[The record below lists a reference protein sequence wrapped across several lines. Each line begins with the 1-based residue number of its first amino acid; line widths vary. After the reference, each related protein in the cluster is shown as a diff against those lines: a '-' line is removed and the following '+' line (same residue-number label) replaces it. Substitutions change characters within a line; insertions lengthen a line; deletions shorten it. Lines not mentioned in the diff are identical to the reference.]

1 MLAAELETI
10 QIISITVGI
19 IVAIAAGT
27 ASVFVIFE
35 KITGSLGRWFE
46 RHFRDSLEPTN
57 EAIADL
63 RSETKSADAY
73 NRYHLGPNGATMPMH
88 LRLKDVERTVS
99 QLSAQDDRLR
109 NLLEQIIQAEP
120 EDE

>member
-1 MLAAELETI
+1 MFAAELETI
-10 QIISITVGI
+10 QVVSLTVGI

-35 KITGSLGRWFE
+35 KITGSFGRWFE

-57 EAIADL
+57 DAIADL
-63 RSETKSADAY
+63 RSETKSADLY
-73 NRYHLGPNGATMPMH
+73 NRYHLGPNGSTIPIH
-88 LRLKDVERTVS
+88 LRLRDVERTVT
-99 QLSAQDDRLR
+99 QLSAQDDRLKS
-109 NLLEQIIQAEP
+109 LLEQIIQAEP

>member
-1 MLAAELETI
+1 MLAELEGI
-10 QIISITVGI
+10 QVVSLTVGI

-35 KITGSLGRWFE
+35 KITGSFGRWFE

-57 EAIADL
+57 EVLAEIRTETRAAD
-63 RSETKSADAY
+63 SY
-73 NRYHLGPNGATMPMH
+73 NRYHLGPNGATMPIH
-88 LRLKDVERTVS
+88 LRLRDVERTVS

-109 NLLEQIIQAEP
+109 GLLQQIIDAEP